1 MPFIL
6 VVIPRSVVASAL
18 QRLAS
23 ALAVGMMSVAA
34 FPLPLFETVKSPVA
48 VPRALYSWVL
58 NQYSGAELFARLTE
72 YNNWQKDNL
81 VQFSAIR
88 TYRVEDDKGKTLAK
102 EVVLMQYKRPAAE
115 TFKTVSANGSAFIR
129 GYVFKQL
136 MRREAERATGRKDRD
151 SSITPDN
158 YTFEPLGKERIGST
172 YCSVVHAIPKRKET
186 YLFDGKVWIGDQDF
200 AIVKVAGHL
209 AKSPSSWI
217 KRVDFVRQYQKIDG
231 FWLPIRE
238 RSIAKVRLYGTK
250 ILTIDYRN
258 YAIDLAEVR
267 VQARHQT
274 SCDSPQLSQL
284 CLRGRARSVVVKEV
298 PADAGNQD
306 QPCRGAKEGAALQ

>member
-18 QRLAS
+18 NRLAS
-23 ALAVGMMSVAA
+23 VLVVGVMSVAT
-34 FPLPLFETVKSPVA
+34 FPMPLFEIGKSPIEVA
-48 VPRALYSWVL
+48 GALYSSIL
-58 NQYSGAELFARLTE
+58 NRYSVAELFAGLAE
-72 YNNWQKDNL
+72 HNNWQKANL
-81 VQFSAIR
+81 VRFSATR
-88 TYRVEDDKGKTLAK
+88 TYRVEDDKGKTLA
-102 EVVLMQYKRPAAE
+102 EEIVFMQYKRPAAE

-136 MRREAERATGRKDRD
+136 MKREAERATGRKDRD

-172 YCSVVHAIPKRKET
+172 YCSVVHAIPKRKEM
-186 YLFDGKVWIGDQDF
+186 YLFDGKIWIGDQDF

-238 RSIAKVRLYGTK
+238 RSIAKVRLYGTR
-250 ILTIDYRN
+250 ILTTDYRN
-258 YAIDLAEVR
+258 YAIDLGEVR
-267 VQARHQT
+267 VQARHQA
-274 SCDSPQLSQL
+274 SCDSHSCILEVGL
-284 CLRGRARSVVVKEV
+284 GRS
-298 PADAGNQD
+298 
-306 QPCRGAKEGAALQ
+306 L